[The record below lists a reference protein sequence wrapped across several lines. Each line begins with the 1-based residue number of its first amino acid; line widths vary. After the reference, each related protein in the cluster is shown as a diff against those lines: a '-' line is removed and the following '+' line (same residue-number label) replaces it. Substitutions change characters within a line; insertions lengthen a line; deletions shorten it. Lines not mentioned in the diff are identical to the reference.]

1 MVDVVDK
8 ATRSRMMA
16 GIKGKDTKPEIL
28 IRSELH
34 RRGFR
39 FRKNVKDLPGKPDI
53 VLPKYKAVIMV
64 NGCFWHGHE
73 CHLFKWPSTRPEFWR
88 EKIEANKSRDV
99 RNLNAISRMGWRVC
113 IVWECSIKGKDSDNI
128 VGGIDLVSEWLISD
142 SSYLEVTYR
151 VGSRSVNF

>member
-73 CHLFKWPSTRPEFWR
+73 CHLFKWPSTRP
-88 EKIEANKSRDV
+88 
-99 RNLNAISRMGWRVC
+99 
-113 IVWECSIKGKDSDNI
+113 
-128 VGGIDLVSEWLISD
+128 
-142 SSYLEVTYR
+142 
-151 VGSRSVNF
+151 

>member
-1 MVDVVDK
+1 MADVVDK

-73 CHLFKWPSTRPEFWR
+73 CHLFKWPSTRPDFWR
-88 EKIEANKSRDV
+88 EKISGNKARDI
-99 RNLNAISRMGWRVC
+99 RNIKELEFLGWRVGV
-113 IVWECSIKGKDSDNI
+113 VWECEMKGRKVKD
-128 VGGIDLVSEWLISD
+128 IDLFLMGLSD
-142 SSYLEVTYR
+142 WIKE
-151 VGSRSVNF
+151 

>member
-1 MVDVVDK
+1 MADVVDK

-16 GIKGKDTKPEIL
+16 GIKGKDTKPEML

-64 NGCFWHGHE
+64 NGCFWHGHG
-73 CHLFKWPSTRPEFWR
+73 CHLFKWPSSRPGFWR
-88 EKIEANKSRDV
+88 EKIEGNKCRDMKKLMA
-99 RNLNAISRMGWRVC
+99 LNEMGWRTCV
-113 IVWECSIKGKDSDNI
+113 VWECSIKGKFALENDALIELLLNWLASGALCVDI
-128 VGGIDLVSEWLISD
+128 KGGV
-142 SSYLEVTYR
+142 
-151 VGSRSVNF
+151 

>member
-16 GIKGKDTKPEIL
+16 GIKGKDTKPEML

-39 FRKNVKDLPGKPDI
+39 FRKNVKELPGKPDI

-73 CHLFKWPSTRPEFWR
+73 CHLFKWPATRPDFWR
-88 EKIEANKSRDV
+88 EKISGNKARDL
-99 RNLNAISRMGWRVC
+99 RNIKELEFLGWRVSV
-113 IVWECSIKGKDSDNI
+113 VWECDIKGRKVKD
-128 VGGIDLVSEWLISD
+128 IDLFLMGLSD
-142 SSYLEVTYR
+142 WIKE
-151 VGSRSVNF
+151 

>member
-1 MVDVVDK
+1 MADVVDK

-16 GIKGKDTKPEIL
+16 GIKGKDTKPEML

-39 FRKNVKDLPGKPDI
+39 FRKNVKELPGKPDI

-73 CHLFKWPSTRPEFWR
+73 CRFFKWPSTRKEFWR
-88 EKIEANKSRDV
+88 EKISRNKQRDKEKIDDLV
-99 RNLNAISRMGWRVC
+99 KEGWRVLT
-113 IVWECSIKGKDSDNI
+113 IWECSLKKSENGEAGEVFDNM
-128 VGGIDLVSEWLISD
+128 VSWILQK
-142 SSYLEVTYR
+142 
-151 VGSRSVNF
+151 

>member
-1 MVDVVDK
+1 MADVVDK

-16 GIKGKDTKPEIL
+16 GIKGKDTKPEML

-73 CHLFKWPSTRPEFWR
+73 CHLFKWPATRPEFWR
-88 EKIEANKSRDV
+88 EKIGGNKARDL
-99 RNLNAISRMGWRVC
+99 RNIKELEFLGWRVRV
-113 IVWECSIKGKDSDNI
+113 VWECEIKGKS
-128 VGGIDLVSEWLISD
+128 SEELGHLL
-142 SSYLEVTYR
+142 SSIADWIN
-151 VGSRSVNF
+151 G

>member
-1 MVDVVDK
+1 MADVVDK

-16 GIKGKDTKPEIL
+16 GIKGKDTKPEML

-64 NGCFWHGHE
+64 NGCFWHGHK
-73 CHLFKWPSTRPEFWR
+73 CRFFKWPSTREEFWKN
-88 EKIEANKSRDV
+88 KIQENIRRDE
-99 RNLNAISRMGWRVC
+99 RNISDLNSAGWRVFL
-113 IVWECSIKGKDSDNI
+113 VWECEMKGHGGSVEEVVRNFVSW
-128 VGGIDLVSEWLISD
+128 VGK
-142 SSYLEVTYR
+142 SS
-151 VGSRSVNF
+151 

>member
-1 MVDVVDK
+1 MADVVDK

-53 VLPKYKAVIMV
+53 VLPKYKSVIMI

-73 CHLFKWPSTRPEFWR
+73 CHLFKWPATRPDFWR
-88 EKIEANKSRDV
+88 EKINSNKARDSKSIKS
-99 RNLNAISRMGWRVC
+99 LECLGWRVRV
-113 IVWECSIKGKDSDNI
+113 VWECEIKGKGNED
-128 VGGIDLVSEWLISD
+128 VDLLLKSIGEWIK
-142 SSYLEVTYR
+142 E
-151 VGSRSVNF
+151 

>member
-1 MVDVVDK
+1 MADVVDK

-73 CHLFKWPSTRPEFWR
+73 CQFFKWPSTRPDFWR
-88 EKIEANKSRDV
+88 EKISGNKARDL
-99 RNLNAISRMGWRVC
+99 RNIKELEFLGWRVGV
-113 IVWECSIKGKDSDNI
+113 VWECEMKGRKVKD
-128 VGGIDLVSEWLISD
+128 IDLFLMGLSD
-142 SSYLEVTYR
+142 WIKE
-151 VGSRSVNF
+151 